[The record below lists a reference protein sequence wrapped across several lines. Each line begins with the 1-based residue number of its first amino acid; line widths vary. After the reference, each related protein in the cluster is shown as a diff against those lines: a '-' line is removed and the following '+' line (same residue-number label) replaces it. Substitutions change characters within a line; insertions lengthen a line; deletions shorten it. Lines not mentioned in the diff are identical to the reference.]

1 MDWKI
6 KKNLLT
12 KEFEF
17 NNFVQAVK
25 FVNKIMVVAQKAN
38 HHPDILIHSYS
49 KVKIILT
56 THDKKKVT
64 EKDYSL
70 AKKIDEILK

>member
-6 KKNLLT
+6 ENNLLT

-17 NNFVQAVK
+17 DNFVESVK
-25 FVNKIMVVAQKAN
+25 FVNKIMVIAQEAN
-38 HHPDILIHSYS
+38 HHPDVLIHSYN
-49 KVKIILT
+49 KVKITLI
-56 THDKKKVT
+56 THEENKVT
-64 EKDYSL
+64 DKDYSL